1 MKGRPGS
8 NLRIEARQWAERMG
22 YRWAENTDPSMP
34 FDGFLYRDSM
44 IIAVKLRK
52 LRYGLDDNCI
62 IEKKLPEDVAALRN
76 LPVPP
81 YVLRELWVRTQ
92 NERVYRRFYIT
103 REMTAEIQEVT
114 RDGYRNTHYRK
125 AYWDN
130 APYRIE
136 IPLIREVGKKG

>member
-22 YRWAENTDPSMP
+22 YRWAENTDPSIP
-34 FDGFLYRDSM
+34 FDGFLYRNSM

-62 IEKKLPEDVAALRN
+62 IEKKLPEDVADLRN

-92 NERVYRRFYIT
+92 NER
-103 REMTAEIQEVT
+103 AS
-114 RDGYRNTHYRK
+114 
-125 AYWDN
+125 
-130 APYRIE
+130 
-136 IPLIREVGKKG
+136 KKLRLQGNVS